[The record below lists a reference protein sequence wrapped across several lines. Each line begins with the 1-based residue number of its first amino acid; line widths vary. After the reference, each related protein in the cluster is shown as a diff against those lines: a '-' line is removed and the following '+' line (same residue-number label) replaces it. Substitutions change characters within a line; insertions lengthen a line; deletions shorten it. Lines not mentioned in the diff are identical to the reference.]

1 MSDKSTA
8 LEKLNAELQEA
19 SRIKSEFMAAMSHE
33 LRTPLNIIMGNIELM
48 GDRFFGDITEEQKKS
63 LTQITHHARA
73 LLKLINNALT
83 VTKIEAGK
91 MQVESNTVEVEE
103 VVTNVKDYTEQL
115 SRNGRLQ
122 VLWQVEPKLP
132 PLTTDALK
140 LEEILQNLIGNA
152 CKFTPAGKIEI
163 LVRNLKDQKRI
174 EFAVADTGLGIDEK
188 DLDKI
193 FEEFHQLKEAH
204 TGNFDGFGLG
214 LNIVK
219 KYLELMQGDIRVES
233 RLGSGTTFTFTL
245 PYSPA
250 VH

>member
-1 MSDKSTA
+1 
-8 LEKLNAELQEA
+8 
-19 SRIKSEFMAAMSHE
+19 MAAMSHE

-48 GDRFFGDITEEQKKS
+48 RDRFFGDITEEQKKS

-91 MQVESNTVEVEE
+91 MQLESNIVEVDE
-103 VVTNVKDYTEQL
+103 VVTNVKDFTEQL
-115 SRNGRLQ
+115 SRSGRLE
-122 VLWQVEPKLP
+122 VVWHVEPNLP
-132 PLTTDALK
+132 RLTTDAMK

-152 CKFTPAGKIEI
+152 YKFTPAGKIEI
-163 LVRNLKDQKRI
+163 LVRNLTDKKRI
-174 EFAVADTGLGIDEK
+174 EFAVTDTGLGIDEK
-188 DLDKI
+188 DLGKI

-219 KYLELMQGDIRVES
+219 KYLELMQGSIRVES

-250 VH
+250 VHCKAYASDQPTS

>member
-1 MSDKSTA
+1 
-8 LEKLNAELQEA
+8 LEKLNSDLQEA

-48 GDRFFGDITEEQKKS
+48 KDKFFGDITESQHKS
-63 LTQITHHARA
+63 LTQITHHSQV
-73 LLKLINNALT
+73 LLKLINNVLT

-91 MQVESNTVEVEE
+91 MHVESNAVEVED

-115 SRNGRLQ
+115 GRNGSVQ
-122 VLWQVEPKLP
+122 VLWNVEPQLP
-132 PLTTDALK
+132 PLRTDAIK

-152 CKFTPAGKIEI
+152 YKFTPQGKIEI
-163 LVRNLKDQKRI
+163 FVRNLKDKKRL

-188 DLDKI
+188 DLEKI

-219 KYLELMQGDIRVES
+219 KYLDLMQGDIRVDS
-233 RLGSGTTFTFTL
+233 RPGRGTTFTFTL
-245 PYSPA
+245 PYSPP